1 MLKELSHMDRITQL
15 QDEIQRL
22 LTIMS
27 STIAYLTAR
36 STFLQVSEEIP
47 ITKIRNPDKYDP
59 PELFEANKNEL
70 VQDLIVKAKQIEYL
84 IQSLPVPE
92 PEQQQANRL
101 QALEQQMQDAN
112 EEYIQAVDRAKNLH
126 RKISEFLRTMLDNAD
141 GPVEHA
147 SLI

>member
-1 MLKELSHMDRITQL
+1 MDRITQL

-36 STFLQVSEEIP
+36 STFLQVSEQIP
-47 ITKIRNPDKYDP
+47 ITKIRNPDKYDS

-92 PEQQQANRL
+92 PEEQQANRL
-101 QALEQQMQDAN
+101 QALERQMQDAN

-126 RKISEFLRTMLDNAD
+126 RKISEFLRIMLDNAD
-141 GPVEHA
+141 GPVG
-147 SLI
+147 LVP

>member
-1 MLKELSHMDRITQL
+1 
-15 QDEIQRL
+15 
-22 LTIMS
+22 MS

-36 STFLQVSEEIP
+36 STFLQVSEQIP
-47 ITKIRNPDKYDP
+47 ITKIRNPDKYDS

-92 PEQQQANRL
+92 PEEQQANRL
-101 QALEQQMQDAN
+101 QALERQMQDAN

-126 RKISEFLRTMLDNAD
+126 RKISEFLRIMLDNAD
-141 GPVEHA
+141 GPVG
-147 SLI
+147 LVP

>member
-1 MLKELSHMDRITQL
+1 MLQELSHMDRITQL

-27 STIAYLTAR
+27 STITYLTAR
-36 STFLQVSEEIP
+36 STFLQVSERIP
-47 ITKIRNPDKYDP
+47 ITKIRNPDKYDAP
-59 PELFEANKNEL
+59 DYSKVSNMNEL

-101 QALEQQMQDAN
+101 QALEQQTQDAN

-141 GPVEHA
+141 GPVE
-147 SLI
+147 SIR

>member
-1 MLKELSHMDRITQL
+1 MLQELSHMDRITQL

-36 STFLQVSEEIP
+36 STFLQVSEQIP
-47 ITKIRNPDKYDP
+47 ITKIRNPDKYDS

-92 PEQQQANRL
+92 PEEQQANRL
-101 QALEQQMQDAN
+101 QALERQMQDAN

-126 RKISEFLRTMLDNAD
+126 RKISEFLRIMLDNAD
-141 GPVEHA
+141 GPVG
-147 SLI
+147 LVP